1 MAARANLEQLPED
14 QLWEKLEKGYYTPA
28 AVCESL
34 GYCRQT
40 LSMRRKDD
48 PQFAR
53 RMDQA
58 LARGR
63 MKVTDEMLE
72 LARKANQWQA
82 FSRILEVVHD
92 VLHPLDEEKRQSLRR
107 TTDATVAGASEADR
121 AVWKQMNAAIPGRI
135 LPAAPAIVEEP
146 KADDGGDEPSEAT
159 T

>member
-1 MAARANLEQLPED
+1 MAARANFDEFPDEE
-14 QLWEKLEKGYYTPA
+14 LWAKLEEGYHSPS

-40 LSMRRKDD
+40 ITMRRKDD
-48 PQFAR
+48 PKFAR
-53 RMDQA
+53 RLEQA
-58 LARGR
+58 MARGR
-63 MKVTDEMLE
+63 MKVTTEMLD

-82 FSRILEVVHD
+82 FSRILEVVHE

-107 TTDATVAGASEADR
+107 TTDATLAGASEADR

-135 LPAAPAIVEEP
+135 IPAATTIVEEP
-146 KADDGGDEPSEAT
+146 KADDGGDESSEAT